1 LSENE
6 ACSMVDVETAIIV
19 VVVILL
25 AISFGLCCHCLSTKR
40 RQDES
45 ERQRSVTTQQ
55 TAITDDSERNRSTVY
70 TLHLQEWNSNNSN
83 VNPAGNNAI
92 QNPQEENENLLND
105 PIAESGPPPYSGL
118 IATDLVE
125 PTLPPPSYDEA
136 LQIETDG
143 ISASNASATPDQSGN
158 ERAEHFV

>member
-1 LSENE
+1 MSENE

-25 AISFGLCCHCLSTKR
+25 AISFGLCCHCLSTKQ

-55 TAITDDSERNRSTVY
+55 TAVTDDSERNRSTVY

-83 VNPAGNNAI
+83 VNAAGNNAI
-92 QNPQEENENLLND
+92 QNPQEESEELLND
-105 PIAESGPPPYSGL
+105 PIAENGPPPYSGL
-118 IATDLVE
+118 ATDLVE
-125 PTLPPPSYDEA
+125 PSLPPPSYDEA

-143 ISASNASATPDQSGN
+143 ISASYASATPDQSCN
-158 ERAEHFV
+158 ERAEQFV

>member
-1 LSENE
+1 MRENE

-25 AISFGLCCHCLSTKR
+25 AIAFGLCCHCLSMKQ

-55 TAITDDSERNRSTVY
+55 TAVTDDSERNRSTVY

-83 VNPAGNNAI
+83 VNPAGNNTF
-92 QNPQEENENLLND
+92 QNPQEENEDLLND

-118 IATDLVE
+118 ATDLVE

-143 ISASNASATPDQSGN
+143 I
-158 ERAEHFV
+158 

>member
-1 LSENE
+1 MSENE

-25 AISFGLCCHCLSTKR
+25 AISFGLCCHCLSTKQ

-55 TAITDDSERNRSTVY
+55 TAVTDDSERNRSTVY

-105 PIAESGPPPYSGL
+105 PIADGGPPPYSGL
-118 IATDLVE
+118 ATDLVE

>member
-1 LSENE
+1 
-6 ACSMVDVETAIIV
+6 MVDVETAIIV